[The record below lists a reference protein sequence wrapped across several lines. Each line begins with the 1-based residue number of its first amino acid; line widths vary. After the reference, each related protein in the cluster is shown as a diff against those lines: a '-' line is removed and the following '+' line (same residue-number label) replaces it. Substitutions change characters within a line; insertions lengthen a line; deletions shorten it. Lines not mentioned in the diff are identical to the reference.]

1 MVLRQVLRWVNSI
14 VASGS
19 GVKLT
24 KMDIWKMNER
34 IRELEIQCWEPR
46 QYGPAW
52 FNSTKFA
59 QLIVQECAQVLE
71 TNGDNQRTIRM
82 TESTGHNKTT
92 DWMEGYEEA
101 VNQYGGYLLKK
112 NAKQIKKHFGVEE

>member
-1 MVLRQVLRWVNSI
+1 MNGRIKQL
-14 VASGS
+14 
-19 GVKLT
+19 
-24 KMDIWKMNER
+24 MDRAGIDVEAVENLGEMPTA
-34 IRELEIQCWEPR
+34 L
-46 QYGPAW
+46 
-52 FNSTKFA
+52 KFA
-59 QLIVQECAQVLE
+59 ELIVKECAQVLE

-101 VNQYGGYLLKK
+101 VKQYGGYLLKK

>member
-1 MVLRQVLRWVNSI
+1 
-14 VASGS
+14 
-19 GVKLT
+19 
-24 KMDIWKMNER
+24 MNEKLKQIATEAKVEHCVSHVR
-34 IRELEIQCWEPR
+34 LQ
-46 QYGPAW
+46 A
-52 FNSTKFA
+52 FA
-59 QLIVQECAQVLE
+59 ELIVRECAQVLE

-112 NAKQIKKHFGVEE
+112 NAKQIKQHFGVEE